1 MLNGIREYLHTR
13 ALGLK
18 PCKIVETLKR
28 KQPVEVSSLIKKVFP
43 SVDDAFNWVVAHLQY
58 VREEKDY
65 WQTPLETLTR
75 LAGDCEDGAILLA
88 ALFRLIVKDP
98 WKVFV
103 YVFEKPAHAV
113 VVYDGRVYDWTNPS
127 LTEIPEGWR
136 LWYCFN
142 HRRAYT
148 TSENLAKWRQ
158 A

>member
-1 MLNGIREYLHTR
+1 MLSRIREFLYVR

-18 PCKIVETLKR
+18 PCKVVETLKR
-28 KQPVEVSSLIKKVFP
+28 NEPVEVSSLLRQPFP
-43 SVDDAFNWVVAHLQY
+43 TVDEAFNWLVAHIQY
-58 VREEKDY
+58 VREDKDY
-65 WQTPLETLTR
+65 WQTPFETLMR

-88 ALFRLIVKDP
+88 SLFRLIVKDP

-113 VVYDGRVYDWTNPS
+113 VVYDGRVFDWTNPS
-127 LTEIPEGWR
+127 LKQVPGDWR

-148 TSENLAKWRQ
+148 TSGNLAKWRK